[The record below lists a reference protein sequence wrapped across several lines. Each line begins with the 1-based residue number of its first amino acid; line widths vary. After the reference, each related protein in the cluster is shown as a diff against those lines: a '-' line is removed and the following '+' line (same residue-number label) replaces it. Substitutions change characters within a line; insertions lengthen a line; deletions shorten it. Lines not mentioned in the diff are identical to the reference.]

1 MYLSMRYFEELK
13 MTQLEFRKKLSFEFI
28 HNTLES
34 GTEEE
39 RPERQRNTY
48 QNRLHKINTAPP
60 HSGFE
65 GGKWVKKRAKV
76 PTA

>member
-1 MYLSMRYFEELK
+1 MNAYLTMRYFGELQ
-13 MTQLEFRKKLSFEFI
+13 MTQLEFQINLEFELI

-39 RPERQRNTY
+39 RLEKCRKSRQNML
-48 QNRLHKINTAPP
+48 QKITIAPP

-65 GGKWVKKRAKV
+65 GGK
-76 PTA
+76 